1 MATQISERTRS
12 KVSRVISHLGRR
24 VWRCLL
30 PFRVGPLLP
39 DTLARC
45 EPLPMLVLG
54 SMPAFTVISA
64 GDKKAVTGTK
74 R

>member
-1 MATQISERTRS
+1 M
-12 KVSRVISHLGRR
+12 SRVISHHRPTGVALFIAL
-24 VWRCLL
+24 W
-30 PFRVGPLLP
+30 VGSLLP

-45 EPLPMLVLG
+45 EPLPMLVSRFDACL
-54 SMPAFTVISA
+54 TVISA